1 MSKIISALAFATL
14 LSLPASAAPNSANC
28 PALEG
33 YPDCH
38 NSNSYREYPRDL
50 AQRRYSGESG
60 QKDYNRGTPC
70 IIAGTMLGVQQGRHR
85 CCEPQGTI
93 RSSRDGIEVK

>member
-14 LSLPASAAPNSANC
+14 LSLPASAAPQAQTVRRSRVTPTVITRTLIANILAILLSAGI
-28 PALEG
+28 PA
-33 YPDCH
+33 
-38 NSNSYREYPRDL
+38 SRD
-50 AQRRYSGESG
+50 
-60 QKDYNRGTPC
+60 KKTTTRGTPC